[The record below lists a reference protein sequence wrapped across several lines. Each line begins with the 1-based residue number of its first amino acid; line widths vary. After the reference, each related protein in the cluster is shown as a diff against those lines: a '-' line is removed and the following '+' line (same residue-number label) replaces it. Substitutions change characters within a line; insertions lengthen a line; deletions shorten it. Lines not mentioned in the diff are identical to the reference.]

1 MEVFGDTATYTLK
14 KSTDYFVSVVNQ
26 ESGYLMATPYT
37 SDSKG
42 LLTIDLID
50 EVTGNYDYW
59 VSVEIVEGTTALGGP
74 VVLLDSVTKV
84 RPYATATEAIVY
96 MGGKITQP
104 QALEYERFAR
114 ALINNIIGTPFSFN
128 RKTVLVNGNGTDH
141 LLFDERVGKVFNV
154 WENGEL
160 VWSVD
165 MVDSPLLYSRGN
177 NPYNVIVTDLN
188 DGEVNRMEHVN
199 TWSTR
204 YYYPTFKAG
213 YDYQVDAEYGWQ
225 VVPQDIKDA
234 TLLLINDISCGNNRY
249 ANKYIKQF
257 ANGPQNLSYFDNS
270 IRGTGNLLVDNTL
283 EKYKM
288 EAIRAKVL

>member
-1 MEVFGDTATYTLK
+1 MEVFGDTVSYTLK
-14 KSTDYFVSVVNQ
+14 KNTNYLVSVVDQN
-26 ESGYLMATPYT
+26 SGTLLVAPYL

-42 LLTIDLID
+42 VISIDLVA

-59 VSVEIVEGTTALGGP
+59 VSVEIHEGTLVTDP
-74 VVLLDSVTKV
+74 VVLLDTVTKV

-96 MGGKITQP
+96 TGGKITQP

-114 ALINNIIGTPFSFN
+114 ALIDNITSAPFSFT
-128 RKTVLVNGNGTDH
+128 RKKVLVNGNGTDS
-141 LLFDERVGKVFNV
+141 LLFDERIGKVFNV

-160 VWSVD
+160 IWSID
-165 MVDSPLLYSRGN
+165 MVDSPYLYSRGS
-177 NPYNVIVTDLN
+177 NPYNMIVSDLT

-204 YYYPTFKAG
+204 YFLPTFKEG
-213 YDYQVDAEYGWQ
+213 YDYDIDAEFGWQ
-225 VVPQDIKDA
+225 VVPQDVKDA
-234 TLLLINDISCGNNRY
+234 TLLLISDISCGNNRY

-257 ANGPQNLSYFDNS
+257 ANGPQNISYFYQA
-270 IRGTGNLLVDNTL
+270 IKGTGNLLVDNTL